1 MYTNTIV
8 VGAGHAGLAMSRC
21 LTDRGVEHVV
31 LERGRL
37 GERWRTARWDSF
49 RLLTPAWMTRLP
61 GHEYGG
67 DDPDGY
73 LSVPD
78 LLSYL
83 DGYARSFGAPVH
95 EATTVTRV
103 RRDGHGFRV
112 LTDRGVWRCSHVVIA
127 TGYHSR
133 AFVPAVAA
141 GLPPDLVQVTTASYR
156 RPDRLPPGGV
166 LVVGAS
172 ASGVQIA
179 DELVDAGRDVVLA
192 VGSHTRLPRRVRGH
206 DILWWLDRIGS
217 LDRTIDEAR
226 DADVVRREPS
236 LQLAGSDR
244 PIDLPALQRRG
255 ARLTGR
261 LVGAR
266 AGEVTFADDLAT
278 TTQAAAARMIR
289 TLTDIDQYAGRNGP
303 SLVVPPVDTRSAPTR
318 LHLGRTGIQTVVWAT
333 GFRPAY
339 PWLDVPVI
347 DPTGRIRH
355 HRGVTPEPG
364 LYAIGLR
371 FQHRRN
377 ATFIDGARHDAAYL
391 ADHLAARQAPRP
403 CLHH

>member
-21 LTDRGVEHVV
+21 LTDRGIEHVV

-37 GERWRTARWDSF
+37 GERWRTARWESF
-49 RLLTPAWMTRLP
+49 RLLTPAWMSRLP
-61 GHEYGG
+61 GHEYWG
-67 DDPDGY
+67 DDPDGF
-73 LSVPD
+73 LSAPD

-103 RRDGHGFRV
+103 SRDGEGFRV
-112 LTDRGVWRCSHVVIA
+112 LTDRGTWRCSNVVIA

-133 AFVPAVAA
+133 PFVPAVAS
-141 GLPPDLVQVTTASYR
+141 GLPPELVQVNPATYR
-156 RPDRLPPGGV
+156 RPEQLPPGGV

-179 DELVDAGRDVVLA
+179 DELVDAGRDVVLS
-192 VGSHTRLPRRVRGH
+192 VGSHTRLPRRFRGH

-217 LDRTIDEAR
+217 LDRTIDEAADP
-226 DADVVRREPS
+226 DAARREPS

-244 PIDLPALQRRG
+244 PVDLPALQRRG
-255 ARLTGR
+255 VRLAGH
-261 LVGAR
+261 LIGAR
-266 AGEVTFADDLAT
+266 AGEVSFADDLAA

-289 TLTDIDQYAGRNGP
+289 TLTDIDRYAGRTGP
-303 SLVVPPVDTRSAPTR
+303 GLVAPPVDARSAPAR
-318 LHLGRTGIQTVVWAT
+318 LHLGRTGIGTVVWAT

-339 PWLDVPVI
+339 PWLDVPVL
-347 DPTGRIRH
+347 DPNGRIRH
-355 HRGVTPEPG
+355 RRGVTAAPG

-391 ADHLAARQAPRP
+391 ADHLAARRALRP